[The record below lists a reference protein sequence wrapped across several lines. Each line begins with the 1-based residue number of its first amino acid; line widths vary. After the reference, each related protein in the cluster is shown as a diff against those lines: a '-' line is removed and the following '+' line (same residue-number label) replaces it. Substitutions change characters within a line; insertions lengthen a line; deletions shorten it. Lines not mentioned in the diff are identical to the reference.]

1 MTQVYHSN
9 ATTNQHQRK
18 IIQQSSCSNT
28 ELAERFGIN
37 VKTVAKH
44 KARDC
49 TKDKSSRPKVIHY
62 SLSDIQKEVIRVVRT
77 LTWCPLDDLVD
88 TIKSCFKTQTGGN
101 VYRTLKEY
109 GNQ

>member
-18 IIQQSSCSNT
+18 IIQQSSCANT

-62 SLSDIQKEVIRVVRT
+62 WNCYTKPTQRNEIIS
-77 LTWCPLDDLVD
+77 PL
-88 TIKSCFKTQTGGN
+88 
-101 VYRTLKEY
+101 
-109 GNQ
+109 

>member
-18 IIQQSSCSNT
+18 IIQQSSCANT

-49 TKDKSSRPKVIHY
+49 TKD
-62 SLSDIQKEVIRVVRT
+62 QA
-77 LTWCPLDDLVD
+77 LD
-88 TIKSCFKTQTGGN
+88 
-101 VYRTLKEY
+101 LK
-109 GNQ
+109 